1 MPSLRDILGRK
12 IPVWAAERREMISE
26 HGDTVVSDVTLAQVH
41 RGMRGVKSLL
51 CNTSYVDPVKGLIIR
66 GIPIMELTD
75 RLPEEVFFL
84 LLTGEPPDS
93 AALAKLQREFSERA
107 DVPTYV
113 WDVLEAMP
121 HDSHPMTML
130 NLAILSMQRESKFR
144 KAYDSGVKK
153 PNYWVSTLEDA
164 LNLLAKLPGIAAGIY
179 RMRYKKGPRIER
191 DPDLDWGGNF
201 ARMLGAGDDDPVFAD
216 MIRLYLTLHCDHE
229 GGNVSAFTCHVVN
242 SALSDLYYAVSAGL
256 NGLAGPLHGLANQ
269 ECLKFVL
276 CTLER
281 FAGVPD
287 DEQLTQ
293 EIWDTLHSGK
303 VIPGYGHSVLRATD
317 PRFEAFRAFEM
328 KHFPED
334 PVLKLVSRLSAV
346 VPGVLKEHGR
356 ATSPWP
362 NVDAASGALLYHYG
376 MTEFKYYTVLFA
388 VSRAMGLCAQA
399 VISRGMME
407 PITRPKSVE
416 TDWLRARM

>member
-1 MPSLRDILGRK
+1 MPNLRDILGRK
-12 IPVWAAERREMISE
+12 IPAWATELRQIVNE
-26 HGDTVVSDVTLAQVH
+26 HGDTVVSEVTLAQVY
-41 RGMRGVKSLL
+41 RGMRGVKGLL
-51 CNTSYVDPVKGLIIR
+51 CNTSLVEPEKGLVVR
-66 GIPIMELTD
+66 GIPIIELTE
-75 RLPEEVFFL
+75 RLPEEIFFL
-84 LLTGEPPDS
+84 LLTGDLPDS
-93 AALAKLQREFSERA
+93 AALTKLQGEYSERGE
-107 DVPTYV
+107 VPSYV

-121 HDSHPMTML
+121 DDSHPMTML
-130 NLAILSMQRESKFR
+130 NLAILSMQRESKFK

-164 LNLLAKLPGIAAGIY
+164 LDLLARLPEIAAGIY
-179 RMRYKKGPRIER
+179 RMRYEKGPRIER

-201 ARMLGAGDDDPVFAD
+201 ARMLGVGDDDPVFAE
-216 MIRLYLTLHCDHE
+216 MIRFYLTIHCDHE

-242 SALSDLYYAVSAGL
+242 STLSDLYYAVSAGL

-287 DEQLTQ
+287 DEQLKE

-303 VIPGYGHSVLRATD
+303 VIPGYGHSVLRVTD

-334 PVLKLVSRLSAV
+334 PVLRLVSRLFAV
-346 VPGVLKEHGR
+346 VPDVLKEHGKV
-356 ATSPWP
+356 TSPWP
-362 NVDAASGALLYHYG
+362 NIDAASGALLYHYG
-376 MTEFKYYTVLFA
+376 MTEFNYYTVLFA

-416 TDWLRARM
+416 TSWLSDQI